1 MQQQFTFAL
10 DPVGALEA
18 LVCHL
23 LFGGGLG
30 TGNAQP
36 LPAKEREL
44 LAVLR
49 YHKGVANARKLDEL
63 AAKLGLSDRAVKQ
76 LAKDLLE
83 GYGVPIGAHRQPPY
97 GYFLC
102 VTPEDYAVARR
113 PYHQEVLSLLR
124 RLKALTP
131 DQRLLELYGQL
142 ELAIQ
147 QEKEIA

>member
-1 MQQQFTFAL
+1 MQQQQFTFAM

-18 LVCHL
+18 LICHL
-23 LFGGGLG
+23 LFGSGG
-30 TGNAQP
+30 AYP
-36 LPAKEREL
+36 LPPKEREL

-49 YHKGVANARKLDEL
+49 YHKGVANARKLDAL
-63 AAKLGLSDRAVKQ
+63 ASTLQVSPREVKS
-76 LAKDLLE
+76 LAKELTE
-83 GYGVPIGAHRQPPY
+83 RYGVPIGARRQPPY

-102 VTPEDYAVARR
+102 VTPEDYAAARR
-113 PYHQEVLSLLR
+113 PYLNEVLSLLR
-124 RLKALTP
+124 RLKALNP